1 MSEFGAYEHDRNYL
15 RWSSIWDLS
24 KINESE
30 GISEV
35 YEVDDSKYDDVAP
48 DEPFKFDLSHHDLSA
63 PTGEY

>member
-35 YEVDDSKYDDVAP
+35 YEVDDSKYDVAL
-48 DEPFKFDLSHHDLSA
+48 DEPFEFDSSHYDLSNN
-63 PTGEY
+63 TGEY